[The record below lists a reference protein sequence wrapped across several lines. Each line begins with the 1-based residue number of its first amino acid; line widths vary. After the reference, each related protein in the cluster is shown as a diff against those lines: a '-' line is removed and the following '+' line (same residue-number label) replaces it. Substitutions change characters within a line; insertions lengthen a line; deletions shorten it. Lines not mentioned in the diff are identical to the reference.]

1 MNIRRDPIY
10 ISTDVWKWLRLLAK
24 ADRSRSADAPVESI
38 VTADE
43 IADDIL
49 RQAIREQHPQ
59 LPEFQKHIEKLERE
73 IVKTLGEK

>member
-10 ISTDVWKWLRLLAK
+10 ISTEVGRALWLLAK
-24 ADRSRSADAPVESI
+24 SEKVHPTGEHGDNK
-38 VTADE
+38 TADE

-59 LPEFQKHIEKLERE
+59 IFEHQKKIESM
-73 IVKTLGEK
+73 EKELIKSL